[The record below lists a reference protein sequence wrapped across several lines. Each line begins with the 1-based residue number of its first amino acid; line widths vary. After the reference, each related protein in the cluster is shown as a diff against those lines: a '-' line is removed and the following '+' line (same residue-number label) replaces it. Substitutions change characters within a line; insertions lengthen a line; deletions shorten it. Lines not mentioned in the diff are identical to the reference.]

1 MASEL
6 WLIQFN
12 KFISFESSLDLIE
25 VTGTSLAPNNI
36 ILSLSV
42 VLSLTFVETGTIHE
56 VFCIIK
62 KRDI

>member
-6 WLIQFN
+6 WLVQFN

-36 ILSLSV
+36 ILSLSL

>member
-6 WLIQFN
+6 WLVQFN

-36 ILSLSV
+36 ILSLGV